1 MQTQK
6 LKIAF
11 LVCFMFFVFFTA
23 STAGFTKPIT
33 FSLWRKN
40 FELDEE
46 TMFFSQINPGMNNKT
61 RNVDEEELG
70 FGQVHETGSVA
81 SSSKIMYVS
90 YKSCVFRYLIEKR
103 I

>member
-11 LVCFMFFVFFTA
+11 LVCFMFFGFFLLHRQRA
-23 STAGFTKPIT
+23 
-33 FSLWRKN
+33 LLLH
-40 FELDEE
+40 ELDEE

-70 FGQVHETGSVA
+70 FGQVHETGSVDCWQ
-81 SSSKIMYVS
+81 IQ
-90 YKSCVFRYLIEKR
+90 R
-103 I
+103 